1 MKNYFEVLKNV
12 GTVTPVYAN
21 ISKCIGFLAS
31 GFLSQLIY
39 YSAAFNK
46 NTFHKTDA
54 EISDEVGFT
63 IKEIRTARAYLIE
76 LGFISYERKGIPAR
90 GYYTIFPEKI
100 NAFLDNKLCQIGELA
115 KPKGRTCKDESANL
129 QSQKGELLHNIQHNK
144 QHNIH
149 QNIHNN
155 REGKIENFAP
165 TQTTENTNFE
175 NFEVPFFEN
184 GKQQP
189 INEHTAKQQKPKRNN
204 VAPPQSVKNTLT
216 PTMDEVLEEALKK
229 GLNPETAKYEASQ
242 FFNYYDSV
250 GWQYGKGRKITRW
263 RSAFAGWLNRA
274 EQWAKTDKRKTSN
287 SQPDQRQQ
295 AADRNYDEI
304 ADLTITSLL
313 NQYQNGNY
321 R

>member
-63 IKEIRTARAYLIE
+63 VKEIRTARAYLIE

-115 KPKGRTCKDESANL
+115 KPKGQTCKDESANL

-149 QNIHNN
+149 KNIHNN
-155 REGKIENFAP
+155 KEGKIENFAP
-165 TQTTENTNFE
+165 TQTTENI
-175 NFEVPFFEN
+175 NFEVPFLNEN
-184 GKQQP
+184 GNP
-189 INEHTAKQQKPKRNN
+189 INEHPAKQQKPKLNN
-204 VAPPQSVKNTLT
+204 VAPQSVKNTLT
-216 PTMDEVLEEALKK
+216 PTIDEVLEEALKK

-274 EQWAKTDKRKTSN
+274 EKWANKDKQRTSN
-287 SQPDQRQQ
+287 PKPNQQQQ
-295 AADRNYDEI
+295 ATDRNYDEI
-304 ADLTITSLL
+304 ADITINSLL
-313 NQYQNGNY
+313 NQYPNGNY